1 MSSSNKIHLS
11 RDFPTGVYLS
21 EARDPIPPLHAVY
34 VCSIHVF
41 IYKGKGWRG
50 GGERRLEV
58 QQFTKL
64 GRKYQHD

>member
-1 MSSSNKIHLS
+1 MSSSQKNYVK
-11 RDFPTGVYLS
+11 RDFAAGVYLS

-50 GGERRLEV
+50 EERE
-58 QQFTKL
+58 
-64 GRKYQHD
+64 G